1 MAGKATD
8 SPLLSPKQEMTIPE
22 THPESPKAGKIGW
35 IRQIY
40 DRSLLWVQ
48 SPSGVWALFFIAVA
62 ESSFFPI
69 PPDVFLMVL
78 CLAVPAKSFR
88 YAAICAAGSVL
99 GGMIGYGLGVGFMD
113 TIGMKILEWYGLHDK
128 YAAVQE
134 LYRRYD
140 ALAVGAAGFTPLPY
154 KLFTIT
160 AGAFKINFITFT
172 LVSLVSRS
180 ARFFLVAAFIYKF
193 GAPVRYFI
201 ERYFN
206 LLSIIFFI
214 LLIGGFLVV
223 KFFFRM

>member
-1 MAGKATD
+1 MTKTD
-8 SPLLSPKQEMTIPE
+8 SQPDK
-22 THPESPKAGKIGW
+22 KDANKVGW

-40 DRSLLWVQ
+40 DRCLLWVQ
-48 SPSGVWALFFIAVA
+48 TPSGVWALFFIAVA

-78 CLAVPAKSFR
+78 CISVPRKSFR
-88 YAAICAAGSVL
+88 YAAICAAGSVI
-99 GGMIGYGLGVGFMD
+99 GGAIGYGLGMGFMD
-113 TIGMKILEWYGLHDK
+113 TIGVKILEWYGLHDK
-128 YAAVQE
+128 YEVVQD
-134 LYRRYD
+134 LYRQYD

-160 AGAFKINFITFT
+160 AGAFKINFVTFM
-172 LVSLVSRS
+172 LVSILSRS

-193 GAPVRYFI
+193 GAPVRHFI

-206 LLSIIFFI
+206 ILTILFFI

-223 KFFFRM
+223 KFFL

>member
-1 MAGKATD
+1 MKKPAD
-8 SPLLSPKQEMTIPE
+8 E
-22 THPESPKAGKIGW
+22 TRAKKTGW

-48 SPSGVWALFFIAVA
+48 SPSGVWALFFLAIA

-69 PPDVFLMVL
+69 PPDIFLIVL
-78 CLAVPAKSFR
+78 CIAIPPRSFR

-99 GGMIGYGLGVGFMD
+99 GGAIGYGLGMGFMD
-113 TIGMKILEWYGLHDK
+113 TIGVKILEWYGLQDK
-128 YAAVQE
+128 YEVVQN
-134 LYRRYD
+134 LYRQYD

-160 AGAFKINFITFT
+160 AGAFKINFATFM
-172 LVSLVSRS
+172 LMSLVSRS

-193 GAPVRYFI
+193 GAPVRHFI

-206 LLSIIFFI
+206 LLTILFFI

-223 KFFFRM
+223 KLFF